1 MLGEIKMSI
10 DYIIK
15 GVRVKIPEQDYEKIR
30 YAEDLKRSMETARKY
45 DKLRDIRAPQ
55 GRFAVC
61 VWDPS
66 NPEKSIPY
74 IIRTETTRRD
84 AVYSSEKYACW
95 YAEQKNKRWK
105 KEFQT
110 AKQEKRT
117 LIGESDYFVVDDKG
131 CRLY

>member
-1 MLGEIKMSI
+1 MTI
-10 DYIIK
+10 DYKIK
-15 GVRVKIPEQDYEKIR
+15 GVNVKISEQDYERIR
-30 YAEDLKRSMETARKY
+30 YAEDLERRMETARKY

-95 YAEQKNKRWK
+95 YACMRNKRWK
-105 KEFQT
+105 NRFLAAT
-110 AKQEKRT
+110 PEKKAFM
-117 LIGESDYFVVDDKG
+117 GESDYFVLDDKG
-131 CRLY
+131 WRV